1 MTRRV
6 RAGGQV
12 AFGVVSEP
20 PVAPENPAPDDSTAP
35 TVAPESVA
43 PNPPSRAQRWA
54 ERRGRARR
62 IAIVGGVVAVL
73 LGATVG
79 ALFVASGRSEGSAS
93 NAPGKLAAAHSRGTT
108 RSTAPSTS
116 RAPTTSTTRP
126 HIHQPAPALLPPAP
140 AGGLSWG
147 SSGPVVTAV
156 QKRLK
161 QLHFDPGKIDGY
173 YGQDTSYA
181 VVTVDKLLGL
191 PRDGRITPAL
201 ELGLD
206 HFKFITAMPK
216 AEGDRVEINLDNQV
230 LTVFRHYQ
238 PILITTTSTG
248 SGEYFCGGTDGCQY
262 AITPAGHFHFT
273 YLHPGW
279 DAGKLGKMW
288 NPYYFNGGIAVH
300 GLQSVPSYP
309 ASHGCARI
317 PMDIA
322 NYFPS
327 LVTKGE
333 SVYVVGTP
341 MKAGNLYVGP
351 APTTTTTT
359 TTTPKTTTTLKG
371 HKKPKPPH
379 PTTTLAHPPT
389 TVKKPTTTTAPAAT
403 TPTT

>member
-1 MTRRV
+1 
-6 RAGGQV
+6 
-12 AFGVVSEP
+12 VSEP

-43 PNPPSRAQRWA
+43 SDPPSRAQRWA
-54 ERRGRARR
+54 DRRGRARR
-62 IAIVGGVVAVL
+62 IAIVAGVVAVL
-73 LGATVG
+73 AGATVG
-79 ALFVASGRSEGSAS
+79 ALFVASGRSDGSA
-93 NAPGKLAAAHSRGTT
+93 NGPGKLAAAHTPSTPA
-108 RSTAPSTS
+108 STATSTS
-116 RAPTTSTTRP
+116 GASTTSTTRP
-126 HIHQPAPALLPPAP
+126 HIHQPAPTLLPPAP
-140 AGGLSWG
+140 GDGLSWG

-161 QLHFDPGKIDGY
+161 QLHFDPGTIDGQ

-191 PRDGRITPAL
+191 PRDGRITPAV

-206 HFKFITAMPK
+206 HFKYTSAMPK
-216 AEGDRVEINLDNQV
+216 AEGDRVEINLDSQV
-230 LTVFRHYQ
+230 LTVFHNYQ

-248 SGEYFCGGTDGCQY
+248 SGEHFCGGTDGCQY
-262 AITPAGHFHFT
+262 AITPAGHFHFS

-300 GLQSVPSYP
+300 GLQSVPAYP

-317 PMDIA
+317 PMSIA

-341 MKAGNLYVGP
+341 MKAGNGYIGP

-359 TTTPKTTTTLKG
+359 TTLPKTTTTVKG
-371 HKKPKPPH
+371 HKKPKPTH
-379 PTTTLAHPPT
+379 PTTTLPVPT
-389 TVKKPTTTTAPAAT
+389 TTLKPPTTTAPPA